1 MAKDR
6 HECDAGIPSHA
17 EDEPRDYDVEDCAVD
32 VEQEHRETGKE
43 EEKGEMDK
51 DGHRSLLGAGTACR
65 VPLRGKYEFEL
76 GRVDNVVPLA
86 VARR

>member
-6 HECDAGIPSHA
+6 HECDAGIPCHA
-17 EDEPRDYDVEDCAVD
+17 DGEPRDYNVKDCVVD

-51 DGHRSLLGAGTACR
+51 YGYCSGYP
-65 VPLRGKYEFEL
+65 V
-76 GRVDNVVPLA
+76 
-86 VARR
+86 